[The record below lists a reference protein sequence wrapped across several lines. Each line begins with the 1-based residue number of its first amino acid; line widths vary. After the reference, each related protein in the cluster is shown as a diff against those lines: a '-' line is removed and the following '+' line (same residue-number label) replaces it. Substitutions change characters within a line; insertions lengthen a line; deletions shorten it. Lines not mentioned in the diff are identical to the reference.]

1 MNTTT
6 ESRRLYR
13 VDEAAALL
21 SVCRTR
27 IYELMRSGQLRS
39 VVVGRSRRVPS
50 KALDEYVEQLLN
62 QAPGS
67 FDHDDAA

>member
-1 MNTTT
+1 MSTST

-13 VDEAAALL
+13 VDEAADLL

-27 IYELMRSGQLRS
+27 IYELMR
-39 VVVGRSRRVPS
+39 VVGRSRRVPS
-50 KALDEYVEQLLN
+50 KALDEYVEQLLGEP
-62 QAPGS
+62 PGF